1 MFYIERIRKLG
12 ITNTVFLNRIIFKL
26 MIFHF
31 KNVPIHFETFGKGPA
46 IFLLHGF
53 LESSTM
59 WKPLI
64 PELSKN
70 NHVITIDFPGHGK
83 SGVIAETHSMEL
95 MAEVVN
101 EVLQKLGISKATFIG
116 HSMGGYVALA
126 FAEPFPEKVER
137 LILLNSTPMADSEE
151 RKENRDRALKVID
164 QNPQAYISM
173 AIGNLFAESSREKFA
188 AAIENLK
195 KEAYSFP
202 MEGIKA
208 AIRGMRDRK
217 DRTEIL
223 KNFNKEKYMIL
234 AEEDPIL
241 PILETEKIAERCGC
255 SLKIIEGGHMSL
267 IENLNSVTEYL
278 HFIG

>member
-1 MFYIERIRKLG
+1 
-12 ITNTVFLNRIIFKL
+12 

-46 IFLLHGF
+46 IILLHGF

-83 SGVIAETHSMEL
+83 SGVISETHSMEL

-101 EVLQKLGISKATFIG
+101 EVMQNLQISSATFIG

-126 FAEPFPEKVER
+126 YAELFPEKVEK
-137 LILLNSTPMADSEE
+137 LILLNSTPIADSEE

-195 KEAYSFP
+195 TEAYSFP
-202 MEGIKA
+202 LEGIKA

-223 KNFNKEKYMIL
+223 KNFNKEKYLVL

-241 PILETEKIAERCGC
+241 PFLEVKEVAEKCNA
-255 SLKIIEGGHMSL
+255 SVKIIGGGHMSL
-267 IENLNSVTEYL
+267 VENLNSVAEYL